1 MNHRTCGLT
10 RRIKKGTKQDGK
22 IFTQRTHKGF
32 EPIRDCDMSNMNYP
46 NINRF
51 QVTLSVL
58 LIACRLFSRRQ
69 LAVGQ
74 DVHREARTSRVWRES
89 QKGINRQISS
99 TRGE

>member
-1 MNHRTCGLT
+1 MGGNS
-10 RRIKKGTKQDGK
+10 IKVWAYRPLVK
-22 IFTQRTHKGF
+22 
-32 EPIRDCDMSNMNYP
+32 PVIRDCDMSIMNYP

-69 LAVGQ
+69 VAVGQ

-99 TRGE
+99 TRSE